1 MKKKRAIL
9 FIIPL
14 FIIVLLFTF
23 EKNSSKF
30 NEKDFVGKTSAE
42 IISQYGSFDFA
53 TLHPK
58 EDGLY
63 KNCKCGYT
71 IQEWSQG
78 FWGTT
83 DELLFYIVFDENG
96 VAVSCFEGEPPAV

>member
-1 MKKKRAIL
+1 MKKNRAIL

-63 KNCKCGYT
+63 KKGHTVCQ
-71 IQEWSQG
+71 I
-78 FWGTT
+78 
-83 DELLFYIVFDENG
+83 ELKSILIN
-96 VAVSCFEGEPPAV
+96 PLKRITPLKL

>member
-1 MKKKRAIL
+1 MKKKSVIL

-14 FIIVLLFTF
+14 FIMVLLFSL
-23 EKNSSKF
+23 EKDSSKY
-30 NEKDFVGKTSAE
+30 NEKAFIGRTSSE
-42 IISQYGSFDFA
+42 IISQYGPFDFA

-58 EDGLY
+58 ADGLY

-96 VAVSCFEGEPPAV
+96 IAVSCFEGEPPAA